1 MSAGS
6 WTEPGRRIVA
16 GVYLLLFLGACAA
29 AFRLIYPVRAG
40 SVGFDA
46 AASVIYFD
54 RLIQGRHLESFVTAT
69 PKPLLTLVY
78 GLVYNVTH
86 DWRPISWIVIV
97 LYGASSVLAAMLAR
111 RIGGLP
117 AAVFAGVAVIGSVAL
132 LEDVA
137 LSYAVVWAL
146 VACLLAGLAITAT
159 EPRYGWA
166 GVALGIG
173 ALARFEVVLILGL
186 AAVVLAGAWLYGRTR
201 HVRGPDPRAW
211 LVLVGLGALPIQF
224 AHDWLLTGNA
234 LYAEYVPTVASVSL
248 PLIGPGSAVVFVLQ
262 HLIKM
267 GPFVVLAALG
277 AAVLV
282 RRRQWGLLIGLT
294 AMGPGV
300 AAFLV
305 FLAYR
310 RIYISNR
317 YLDPIDL
324 AVLVAASIGF
334 GALAI
339 PELVALGQRITT
351 PAARGLIVTLVAGS
365 TAVLLSVPFAPTNN
379 TVRVTIRGNLQVEE
393 DAKEAL
399 PVLRRAVA
407 AIPGVTDWPGALAG
421 RPPVLMVPTLL
432 RPQFVV
438 DLGLPTT
445 EVAGST
451 GSRLRS
457 DGTYPKAG
465 QIIVHD
471 QGADPDPAFD
481 FLEVSTPITI
491 GKIVVTPLLS
501 DRTRGIWVD
510 RIDAAP

>member
-1 MSAGS
+1 VG
-6 WTEPGRRIVA
+6 G
-16 GVYLLLFLGACAA
+16 YLLLFLAACAA
-29 AFRLIYPVRAG
+29 ASYLIFPLHAG

-78 GLVYNVTH
+78 GLVYNLTH
-86 DWRPISWIVIV
+86 DWRAISFIAIAMF
-97 LYGASSVLAAMLAR
+97 GASAVLAAILAR

-117 AAVFAGVAVIGSVAL
+117 AAVFAGVAVIGSQAL

-137 LSYAVVWAL
+137 LSYAVVWAFA
-146 VACLLAGLAITAT
+146 ACLLAGLAISSNR
-159 EPRYGWA
+159 PRYGWA
-166 GVALGIG
+166 GVALGLG

-186 AAVVLAGAWLYGRTR
+186 AAVVLAGAWLYGRSR
-201 HVRGPDPRAW
+201 GVRGPDRRAW
-211 LVLVGLGALPIQF
+211 LVLIGLGALPIQF

-234 LYAEYVPTVASVSL
+234 LYAEYVPTVASVGL
-248 PLIGPGSAVVFVLQ
+248 PLIGPGSAAVFVLQ

-277 AAVLV
+277 AVVLV

-324 AVLVAASIGF
+324 AVLIAAAIGF

-339 PELVALGQRITT
+339 PELVAAAGRITRP
-351 PAARGLIVTLVAGS
+351 PARAVLTTLGAGAAS
-365 TAVLLSVPFAPTNN
+365 ILLSVPFAPLNN
-379 TVRVTIRGNLQVEE
+379 TVHVTIRTNLHIEE
-393 DAKEAL
+393 DAQETL
-399 PVLRRAVA
+399 PVLRRTLA
-407 AIPGVTDWPGALAG
+407 AIPGVADWPGPASGQPA
-421 RPPVLMVPTLL
+421 VLMVPSQL

-438 DLGLPTT
+438 DLGLPTSQ
-445 EVAGST
+445 VAGSAA
-451 GSRLRS
+451 SRLRS
-457 DGTYPKAG
+457 DGTYPMIG

-471 QGADPDPAFD
+471 QRSDPDPAFD
-481 FLEVSTPITI
+481 FLEVGTPTRI
-491 GKIVVTPLLS
+491 GQIVVTPLLA
-501 DRTRGIWVD
+501 DPARGIWVD